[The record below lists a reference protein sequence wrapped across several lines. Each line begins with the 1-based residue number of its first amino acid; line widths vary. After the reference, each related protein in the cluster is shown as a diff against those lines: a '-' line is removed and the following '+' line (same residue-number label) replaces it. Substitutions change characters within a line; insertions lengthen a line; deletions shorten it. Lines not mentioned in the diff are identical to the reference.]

1 MAVVV
6 QKYGGGTL
14 ESIDRFRVIAE
25 QISERKNQ
33 GDTIVAVL
41 SSMGKTTDYLLEMAY
56 ELSSEPEGR
65 ELAALLSAGEQV
77 SIALLSIA
85 LNSIG
90 ARSVSF
96 MAQQLDI
103 RSEGTYSNSRI
114 IDINH
119 EKIAGALENDSI
131 VIVAGFQGINEYN
144 EITTLGRG
152 GSDVTAVALCAR
164 LGAVCEIYSD
174 VDGVYTIDPK
184 LYPSARRL
192 DHISYEEMLEIAS
205 SGSSVVQPQAIELAE
220 KYAVPLIVSH
230 YTSVSQNKSNVAG
243 TVIKELEN
251 SMQRSVITGLAVDN
265 DEAMITLNGI
275 PHDIKTISE
284 IFQGLA
290 DRDIN
295 IDMISQTTPA
305 SNLVTISFTLPG
317 SELKQAVELL
327 EEFKKRLADFSYEAY
342 ESITKM
348 SVVGLGM
355 NSQPGV
361 AARMF
366 NILAENDI
374 QIHTITTSEI
384 KISFVVAQED
394 QQKAVVAIAKE
405 FDL

>member
-56 ELSSEPEGR
+56 ELSSEPDGR

-205 SGSSVVQPQAIELAE
+205 SGSSVIQPQAIELAE
-220 KYAVPLIVSH
+220 KYSVPLIVSH